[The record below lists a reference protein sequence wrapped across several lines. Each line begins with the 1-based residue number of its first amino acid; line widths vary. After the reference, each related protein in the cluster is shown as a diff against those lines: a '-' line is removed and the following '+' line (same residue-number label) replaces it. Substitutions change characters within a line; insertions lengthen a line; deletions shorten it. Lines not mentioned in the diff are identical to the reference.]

1 MTFIAINLLCPA
13 VLAIH
18 NIDEYSRYDDFV
30 RAHHSRLLTKLTARR
45 VVRNAAILLTLAVA
59 VLTGLTYIRQ
69 SAVLVTLSKVAVF
82 AILLNGIGHCALSL
96 KRRKL
101 DPGTL
106 SAVALVMPYSFVSIV
121 AMRSSFGDSF
131 WSLLPCA
138 IYGALAIPL
147 ATLSFLW
154 IGYGFAYLAAR
165 TQNGS
170 DSSVSRIQR
179 D

>member
-1 MTFIAINLLCPA
+1 M
-13 VLAIH
+13 
-18 NIDEYSRYDDFV
+18 
-30 RAHHSRLLTKLTARR
+30 
-45 VVRNAAILLTLAVA
+45 ILLTLAVA
-59 VLTGLTYIRQ
+59 VLTCLTYIRQ
-69 SAVLVTLSKVAVF
+69 SPILVTLSKVAVF
-82 AILLNGIGHCALSL
+82 AIMLNGIGHCILSL

-101 DPGTL
+101 APGTL
-106 SAVALVMPYSFVSIV
+106 SVVALVMPYSFIAIA
-121 AMRSSFGDSF
+121 AMRTSLGDSF
-131 WSLLPCA
+131 ASLLPCA